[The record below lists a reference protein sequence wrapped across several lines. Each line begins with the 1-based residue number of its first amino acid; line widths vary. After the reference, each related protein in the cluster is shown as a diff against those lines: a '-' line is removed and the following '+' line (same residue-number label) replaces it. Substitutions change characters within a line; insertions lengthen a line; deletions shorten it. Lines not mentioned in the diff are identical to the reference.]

1 MNIGL
6 EIECTGKGELNGGP
20 RMRTC
25 EIARYFGMTPDLLR
39 EIVVDNAR
47 VLGAHKDS
55 QGKWEMPMA
64 KIPHLASM
72 FGKRGLQLNSASALL
87 LELIAQLNRRNA
99 ERYENI
105 LELKARQSDLE
116 NENKALNEKL
126 VRVVDDSSQRT
137 TELANGLIA
146 LAKEAVER
154 TPVPVSEKPSEAI
167 DPPHVSEL
175 QTPQPITPTPAP
187 VPSPKSPSLVPVLVG
202 VVLLVAWF
210 FLAHLYYRAQQQAVA
225 GANKMISSSLDAM
238 SEVSKHAQD
247 DLKNERQVAED
258 KQKQLELVQ
267 AQQKDISKQLFQSQ
281 ANLKATVKLLQGER
295 ERRNALEAT
304 LTQSLEAQKKL
315 NASQAQVIS
324 VQLTE
329 LEALKKQL
337 LSSPVKDIS
346 GKK

>member
-1 MNIGL
+1 
-6 EIECTGKGELNGGP
+6 
-20 RMRTC
+20 MRTC

-126 VRVVDDSSQRT
+126 VRAVDDSSQRT

-154 TPVPVSEKPSEAI
+154 TPVPVPEKPPAEAI
-167 DPPHVSEL
+167 DPPQVSEL

-187 VPSPKSPSLVPVLVG
+187 VPSPKSSSLVPVLVG

-247 DLKNERQVAED
+247 DLKNERQAAED
-258 KQKQLELVQ
+258 KQKQLDLVQ

-295 ERRNALEAT
+295 DRRNALETT

-324 VQLTE
+324 VQQTE

-337 LSSPVKDIS
+337 LSVPAKGADAPRLQDYS